1 MKRINQLMI
10 LAFTAFIVSCN
21 SDDSGDLPGVEG
33 DYADGVFVLNEG
45 IFNASNASVSFI
57 SSSGELQNHIFE
69 TVNGRMLGDV
79 AQSMVLENGYAY
91 IVVNNSNTVEIV
103 NQNTFESTATIS
115 EGLQNPRYIE
125 IHNNKAYVSNW
136 GNAAD
141 ANDDFI

>member
-21 SDDSGDLPGVEG
+21 SDDNGDLPGVEG

-57 SSSGELQNHIFE
+57 SSSGEIQNHIFE
-69 TVNGRMLGDV
+69 SVNGRMLGDV
-79 AQSMVLENGYAY
+79 AQNMILTDELAY
-91 IVVNNSNTVEIV
+91 IVVNNSNTIEVV
-103 NQNTFESTATIS
+103 NRGTFESIATIS

-136 GNAAD
+136 G
-141 ANDDFI
+141 